1 MKTFILTLVT
11 LLSLSIGAYAN
22 EYVPD
27 TSKISSETEYVILN
41 EGSSEDATPMWISK
55 NPTCYTK
62 QVLKIGVY
70 EAWIDNEENIVYVYK
85 DGVEVKK
92 VILQGE

>member
-27 TSKISSETEYVILN
+27 TSKISSETKYVILN
-41 EGSSEDATPMWISK
+41 EGDAEAATPVWISN

-62 QVLKIGVY
+62 QVLRTGTY
-70 EAWIDNEENIVYVYK
+70 EAWIDTEENIVYVYK

-92 VILQGE
+92 VIL